1 MTLKKYYNKNL
12 LLLRFRWGED
22 PTISLR
28 LPPLMFNI
36 TWAKLINPFIVE
48 ICQGQINSY
57 FYKHGFLSYSDLT
70 QPFTQLH
77 NFGLLKFGLM
87 RLNYLTFVFLIVNN
101 LEKYTNHKSNLSI
114 SLWFIL
120 KDIGNWNKKLTC
132 LHYYQ

>member
-36 TWAKLINPFIVE
+36 TWAKLINPNKCWNLSRADKLIFL
-48 ICQGQINSY
+48 QIRN
-57 FYKHGFLSYSDLT
+57 LSNSDLT

-87 RLNYLTFVFLIVNN
+87 RLNYLTFVYLIVNVSMVN
-101 LEKYTNHKSNLSI
+101 VTIEPLKKRKSFLLAYYPTLTI
-114 SLWFIL
+114 S
-120 KDIGNWNKKLTC
+120 
-132 LHYYQ
+132 Y